1 MTKSEFKTFI
11 KGVPKAELHI
21 HIEAVTSLAGVKKLY
36 KNRFGKEMSKE
47 EQVALF
53 SYEDLNG
60 FIQSFLKI
68 QDMFV
73 SEKDFNVVF
82 KELEKYQVGDT
93 VKVSFNPV
101 SREFNGRWYTDL
113 RAWRISGN
121 VAAASAAPV
130 PPPPAAEDLPAVDFG
145 EDLPF

>member
-47 EQVALF
+47 EQIALF

-68 QDMFV
+68 FANKKQTQIKQKRGC
-73 SEKDFNVVF
+73 SKIEI
-82 KELEKYQVGDT
+82 LLQ
-93 VKVSFNPV
+93 P
-101 SREFNGRWYTDL
+101 L
-113 RAWRISGN
+113 
-121 VAAASAAPV
+121 
-130 PPPPAAEDLPAVDFG
+130 L
-145 EDLPF
+145 